1 MSINDQM
8 PRYAFERLVQ
18 VFGKLRNKRVTFL
31 GVSYRGDVGDTR
43 FSPVEL
49 MVKMVKNAGS
59 QIKLHDPFVSFWQ
72 ERNCTVETELKK
84 VLELSSDII
93 IISSGHSE
101 YRSETTIGLLMS
113 INPLKIFDTIGLFDE
128 DQLSA
133 LRSRHQ
139 VSVLGRGDI

>member
-8 PRYAFERLVQ
+8 PKYAFERLVQ
-18 VFGKLRNKRVTFL
+18 VFGKLRNKRITFL

-49 MVKMVKNAGS
+49 MVKMAKNAGS

-72 ERNCTVETELKK
+72 ERNCAVEPELKK
-84 VLELSSDII
+84 VLEFSSDII

-101 YRSETTIGLLMS
+101 YKSGTTIGLLMS

-128 DQLSA
+128 DQLSV